1 MRIEMN
7 NNVKINMTP
16 LIDVCMSLLM
26 VFMAGG
32 AILLEPSLKI
42 AVPEAVT
49 NEEKEET
56 DKIILYLSKEGEF
69 ALDDLTLQYNDIET
83 ALKNK
88 LPKISSGLVVIK
100 ADKDAKNINL
110 LKLMSIA
117 KKAGASKITI
127 ATELPK

>member
-1 MRIEMN
+1 MD

-42 AVPEAVT
+42 SVPEAVT

-69 ALDDLTLQYNDIET
+69 ALDDLTLQYNDIE
-83 ALKNK
+83 AVLKNK

>member
-1 MRIEMN
+1 MN